1 MKPAR
6 FDYIAPASVTEAVAT
21 LADMGEEAAV
31 LAGGMTLGPMLNLR
45 MAHPRA
51 VVDISRI
58 MELQRIETRDDALIT
73 GATVVQS
80 DALRAPQ
87 VLRDVPL
94 LALALPHVGH
104 DQTRNRGTLGGSVA
118 HADPSA
124 EIPLCLVTL
133 GGSVVLRAGRRE
145 RRVPANKFFLGTLT
159 TARRPDELVIA
170 LEWPRADIHAGHAF
184 AEIAQRHGDFAI
196 CAAACALRLDDG
208 GRLAQLA
215 LGIGGVDDHPVALD
229 TAEFV
234 GRLPDAA
241 LAADLAALAERSV
254 TPMEDHVADATY
266 RLALTR
272 HLIGQVMSDAAA
284 DARARSKLPTSPRL
298 RGEAAGGHQ
307 PPSFE
312 ERRREASAMS
322 RSDPGEG
329 ESRQAAVSEA
339 APHSNPLT
347 AGGERGRGSTRLAA
361 DQRHRVSLTVNGA
374 PRHGEAEPRTLL
386 TDFLRHELH
395 LTGVHVGC
403 EHGVCGACT
412 IIRDGRAVRSCTQ
425 YAVQAEGAAITTVE
439 GLAEG
444 GTLNALQRAF
454 RRHHA
459 LQCGYCTPGI
469 LMSATMFLRETPQPA
484 ERQVRE
490 MLSGHI
496 CRCTGYQAIVDA
508 IMSAAKE
515 PG

>member
-6 FDYIAPASVTEAVAT
+6 FDYIAPSTVADAAAL

-45 MAHPRA
+45 MVRPRA
-51 VVDISRI
+51 VIDISRI
-58 MELQRIETRDDALIT
+58 AQLQRIETRDGALVT
-73 GATVVQS
+73 GATVIQS

-94 LALALPHVGH
+94 LALALPYVGH
-104 DQTRNRGTLGGSVA
+104 EQTRNRGTLGGSVA

-145 RRVPANKFFLGTLT
+145 RPVPANKFFLGTLT
-159 TARRPDELVIA
+159 TARRPDELVVA
-170 LEWPRADIHAGHAF
+170 LEWPRSQSDAGHAF

-229 TAEFV
+229 TAPFL

-241 LAADLAALAERSV
+241 LAADLAALAQRSV
-254 TPMEDHVADATY
+254 RAMEDHVADATY
-266 RLALTR
+266 RLALAR
-272 HLIGQVMSDAAA
+272 HLMGQVLTDAAA
-284 DARARSKLPTSPRL
+284 DARARNTLPTSPRK
-298 RGEAAGGHQ
+298 RGEVG
-307 PPSFE
+307 
-312 ERRREASAMS
+312 S

-329 ESRQAAVSEA
+329 ASRGVAVSA
-339 APHSNPLT
+339 TALHPNPPPASGESGRT
-347 AGGERGRGSTRLAA
+347 QSGERANVPSQQTSRRLFA

-374 PRHGEAEPRTLL
+374 PRHGEAEPRMML
-386 TDFLRHELH
+386 TDFLRHELQ

-403 EHGVCGACT
+403 EHGMCGACT
-412 IIRDGRAVRSCTQ
+412 IIRDGRAVRACTQ

-469 LMSATMFLRETPQPA
+469 LMSATMFLRETPQPTD
-484 ERQVRE
+484 RQVRE
-490 MLSGHI
+490 MLCGHI